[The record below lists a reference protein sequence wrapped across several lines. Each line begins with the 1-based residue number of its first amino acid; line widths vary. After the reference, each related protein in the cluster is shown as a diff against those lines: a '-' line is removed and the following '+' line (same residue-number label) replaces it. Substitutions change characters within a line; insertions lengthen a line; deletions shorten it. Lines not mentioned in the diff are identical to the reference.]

1 MTNPACFDD
10 QYHVFL
16 MSGGHNHKPVEMT
29 GNTGTGKSKIKN
41 EGRISVEQYNQELEE
56 AEAEIDRPESSP
68 TKN

>member
-41 EGRISVEQYNQELEE
+41 EGGSALNNITRSWRKQRL
-56 AEAEIDRPESSP
+56 
-68 TKN
+68 K